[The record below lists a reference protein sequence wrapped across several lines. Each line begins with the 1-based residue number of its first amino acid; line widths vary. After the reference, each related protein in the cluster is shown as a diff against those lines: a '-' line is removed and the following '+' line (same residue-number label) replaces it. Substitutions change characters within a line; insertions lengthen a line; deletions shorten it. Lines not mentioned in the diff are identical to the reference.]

1 MGCRSS
7 YKAKD
12 GSVTAAPWVYMM
24 TCVESVSRTLPR
36 LVALPMKVS
45 LVLPYLSRRVL
56 PNTYTATPESQ
67 VSMDVPLETLARLP
81 EGPRVSIERLL
92 HYKQQRHDLSVSQLW
107 TNVTNTIVHL
117 NPVLNSRRFS
127 FCFMR
132 MQATFAFSSPHGQKH
147 YAPTQGKP
155 RFPEEE

>member
-7 YKAKD
+7 YKEKD

-56 PNTYTATPESQ
+56 PNTYKATPESQ

-81 EGPRVSIERLL
+81 EGPRACIERLL
-92 HYKQQRHDLSVSQLW
+92 HYKPQRHDLSVSQIW
-107 TNVTNTIVHL
+107 YH
-117 NPVLNSRRFS
+117 S
-127 FCFMR
+127 
-132 MQATFAFSSPHGQKH
+132 GQ
-147 YAPTQGKP
+147 T
-155 RFPEEE
+155 